1 MMDLDSHEER
11 VLRVLSETRNR
22 DILTALEDASRSLD
36 VDELAERLVAR
47 EAHPDGSAEAED
59 ERERVRIS
67 LHHHRLPKL
76 AEAGLVEYDHDENV
90 VRRVRTGNAGPMD
103 PESIDELLNRFQL
116 ESDAIEVVE
125 GRTAAAERGRRLT
138 EEADEELFLM
148 YVSPDLLEEE
158 CLRHA
163 RDAIERGVDIY
174 LGSQNSEIRDLV
186 RERFPEVT
194 LWEPELDWLNVP
206 SSYPTV
212 GRFVLADREKVM
224 FALLNEPSLEGP
236 SGETAVI
243 GEGEDNPLVVLVR
256 ELLGPRLDHLDY
268 QSENFRSEL
277 PF

>member
-1 MMDLDSHEER
+1 MDLDSHEES

-22 DILTALEDASRSLD
+22 DILTALEDANRALD
-36 VDELAERLVAR
+36 VDELAERLVAPETR
-47 EAHPDGSAEAED
+47 SDDSTEAED
-59 ERERVRIS
+59 DLERVRIS

-76 AEAGLVEYDHDENV
+76 AEVGLVEYDHDENV
-90 VRRVRTGNAGPMD
+90 VRRVRAGNAGPMN
-103 PESIDELLNRFQL
+103 PESIDELLDRFQL
-116 ESDAIEVVE
+116 EDDAIEVVE

-138 EEADEELFLM
+138 DEADEELFLM
-148 YVSPDLLEEE
+148 YDSPDLLEEE
-158 CLRHA
+158 CLHHA

-174 LGSQNSEIRDLV
+174 LGSQNSELRDLA

-212 GRFVLADREKVM
+212 GRLVLADREQVM
-224 FALLNEPSLEGP
+224 FALLDDPSSAGP
-236 SGETAVI
+236 SEEAAVI